1 MSFYIL
7 NAEREDFI
15 AAKKLFL
22 QQAEG
27 VLDWVRKITQLHPFH
42 VVCDQHKYM
51 NEMNNTPKLFS
62 NTRTLGTACML
73 AASLCFSTGG
83 LLMKLV
89 PWNPL
94 AINGARNLIACMVI
108 GLYILVTH
116 HKIKF
121 NFTVLVGAISM
132 AGVTTLYAIANK
144 LTTAGN
150 TIILQYTAPIWI
162 VILMFL
168 FFGQKPDRTSLISIL
183 IVFVGILCF
192 FFEGLSTGK
201 WLGDLLALLSGIFY
215 AGVFMLNSFE
225 KGDALSSVF
234 FGQLACGVFL
244 SPLVLRETI
253 FTPSVL
259 LSVFLLGA
267 VQVGLAYVFFTTG
280 TKYTDPVTASIIN
293 ALEPIL
299 NPVLVAIFYG
309 ELLGKWSLVGAAIVI
324 CGILFYNLASIY
336 SERRRAQA

>member
-1 MSFYIL
+1 
-7 NAEREDFI
+7 
-15 AAKKLFL
+15 
-22 QQAEG
+22 
-27 VLDWVRKITQLHPFH
+27 
-42 VVCDQHKYM
+42 
-51 NEMNNTPKLFS
+51 
-62 NTRTLGTACML
+62 
-73 AASLCFSTGG
+73 
-83 LLMKLV
+83 MKV
-89 PWNPL
+89 IPWNPL
-94 AINGARNLIACMVI
+94 VINGVRNLIACVVI
-108 GLYILVTH
+108 GLYILATH
-116 HKIKF
+116 HKLVF
-121 NFTVLVGAISM
+121 NPTVLVGAISM
-132 AGVTTLYAIANK
+132 AGVTTLYSVANK

-168 FFGQKPDRTSLISIL
+168 FFGKKPDRTALVSIL

-244 SPLVLRETI
+244 SPLAIKETD
-253 FTPSVL
+253 FSAPVL
-259 LSVFLLGA
+259 LAVFLLGA
-267 VQVGLAYVFFTTG
+267 VQVGLAYIFFTTG

-299 NPVLVAIFYG
+299 NPVLVAVFYG
-309 ELLGKWSLVGAAIVI
+309 EMLGKWSMAGAMIVI
-324 CGILFYNLASIY
+324 CGIMYYNLKK
-336 SERRRAQA
+336 R